1 MTEKP
6 RLRQL
11 DFQPV
16 YHQGEQMW
24 YLRDPLELS
33 SEQLVMP
40 PALAQMLIFLDGS
53 RTPQQIHAAFCR
65 HIGQS
70 LDFAITEQALAQLD
84 TACLLDNENARLA
97 LEAQKEAF
105 RSQPHRPPA
114 LADLSYPANPRR
126 LTALLDDY
134 GKSERLAT
142 VAGAGD
148 YLTPH

>member
-40 PALAQMLIFLDGS
+40 PALAQLLLFCDGS
-53 RTPQQIHAAFCR
+53 RTPQEIHADFCQ
-65 HIGQS
+65 HIGQP
-70 LDFAITEQALAQLD
+70 LDFAITEQALA
-84 TACLLDNENARLA
+84 
-97 LEAQKEAF
+97 
-105 RSQPHRPPA
+105 HWMPPA
-114 LADLSYPANPRR
+114 SSTTSAP
-126 LTALLDDY
+126 
-134 GKSERLAT
+134 GKRWPGSKMSSAASPSAYRPWPT
-142 VAGAGD
+142 
-148 YLTPH
+148 

>member
-40 PALAQMLIFLDGS
+40 PALAQLLLFCDGS
-53 RTPQQIHAAFCR
+53 RTPQEIHADFCQ
-65 HIGQS
+65 HIGQP

-84 TACLLDNENARLA
+84 AACLFDNERARQALA
-97 LEAQKEAF
+97 WQQNEF
-105 RSQPHRPPA
+105 RSQPFRIPA
-114 LADLSYPANPRR
+114 LADLSYPANPRQ
-126 LTALLDDY
+126 LTMLLEDY
-134 GKSERLAT
+134 GREDQLN
-142 VAGAGD
+142 G
-148 YLTPH
+148 